1 MRNCGFFY
9 KTVTPISRDCRA
21 FIKKH
26 LIIVILSLIWCAL
39 GIILGFMEC
48 GKGGSK
54 AFVLIYGE
62 RFYLIATRKS
72 GVGGVFSAEI
82 TVGILI
88 FFTIIFSTVS
98 RYLLWLPD
106 VFFCICCFLKS
117 VTIGHL
123 LTQVGVISKILA
135 VAIMIPCFLMLILWY
150 CCFHGASCEFC
161 PVGWKIGGFKRM
173 WKCHLPHILL
183 FIGLFFLI
191 VVLEFLLFLFFC
203 VLL

>member
-1 MRNCGFFY
+1 MRNYGFFY
-9 KTVTPISRDCRA
+9 KTVTPTARDCHA
-21 FIKKH
+21 FVKKH
-26 LIIVILSLIWCAL
+26 LFIVILSLIWCIL

-48 GKGGSK
+48 GKGGSE

-72 GVGGVFSAEI
+72 GVGGVFSAEFI
-82 TVGILI
+82 AGILI
-88 FFTIIFSTVS
+88 FSAIILSTAS

-106 VFFCICCFLKS
+106 ILFCICCFLKS

-135 VAIMIPCFLMLILWY
+135 VAVLIPCLLALILWY

-161 PVGWKIGGFKRM
+161 PVGWKMGGFKRM
-173 WKCHLPHILL
+173 WKCHFSHIA
-183 FIGLFFLI
+183 FFLGVFTLI
-191 VVLEFLLFLFFC
+191 VLFEFLLFLFLC